1 MLNTETHQDDKKAVD
16 ALMTEQNDLRRDSY
30 NEEIF
35 LKLLDF
41 C

>member
-1 MLNTETHQDDKKAVD
+1 MLNAVIHQDDKKAVD
-16 ALMTEQNDLRRDSY
+16 ALMTKQNDLRRDSY
-30 NEEIF
+30 NEKIS